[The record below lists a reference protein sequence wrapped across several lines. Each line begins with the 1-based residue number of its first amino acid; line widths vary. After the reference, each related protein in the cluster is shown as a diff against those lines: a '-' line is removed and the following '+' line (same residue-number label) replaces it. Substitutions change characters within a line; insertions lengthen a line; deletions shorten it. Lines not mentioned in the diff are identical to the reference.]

1 LTRKEQALV
10 FETRRDQLRSLD
22 EEALI
27 ELLARVRRAR
37 DKFVQLHRRE
47 VAGQVDEARARG
59 VASAPPRRSASKAE
73 IFEQALARVS
83 SALARAARDSAAQ
96 LRADRLAASRP
107 TDRPAA
113 MTPSPKRARSEAPAQ
128 RARQREPIERKAV
141 ASARAANARQEAKRD
156 AR

>member
-10 FETRRDQLRSLD
+10 FETRRDQLRTLD

-73 IFEQALARVS
+73 IFEQSLSRVS
-83 SALARAARDSAAQ
+83 SALARAARESAAL

-107 TDRPAA
+107 ADRPAA
-113 MTPSPKRARSEAPAQ
+113 ATPSSQPARLDTPAP

-141 ASARAANARQEAKRD
+141 ASARAANARRQAKRD